1 MRSAPHTDAAFPQQD
16 ARPARGAGEVVG
28 RALAVAGAGVLLA
41 LLVLPW
47 RPATLC
53 LLRGLTGI
61 PCPFCGGTTA
71 MVQLGRG
78 DLSAALQASPL
89 VVLGA
94 PLWVVWPRLAP
105 ALRARLD
112 ATVLRRVSLAALGV
126 ALVASQAWQ
135 LQRYLG

>member
-1 MRSAPHTDAAFPQQD
+1 M
-16 ARPARGAGEVVG
+16 VG
-28 RALAVAGAGVLLA
+28 RAMAVVGAAVLLA

-47 RPATLC
+47 RPPTLC

-78 DLSAALQASPL
+78 DVSAALQASPL
-89 VVLGA
+89 VVLAA
-94 PLWVVWPRLAP
+94 PLWAVWPRLAP
-105 ALRARLD
+105 ALRARID
-112 ATVLRRVSLAALGV
+112 AGVLRRASFAALGL
-126 ALVASQAWQ
+126 ALVASQGWQ